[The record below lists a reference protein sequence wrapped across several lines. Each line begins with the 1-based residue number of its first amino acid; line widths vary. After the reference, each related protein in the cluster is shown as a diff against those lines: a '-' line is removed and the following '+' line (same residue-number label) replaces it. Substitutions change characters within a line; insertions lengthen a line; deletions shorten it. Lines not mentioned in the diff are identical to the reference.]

1 MRYDDLAWDTA
12 DESVLGDM
20 SLGLV
25 LERSQSKYRRDTHD
39 DVLPTW
45 IEREI
50 PLRII
55 FPEVLRKD
63 FAPNTCLAHGGTLR
77 TDAIGKRSSRILEW
91 HYRAGHSLACMMAS
105 IKRSSPHVLSCHSD
119 NSELATNLTK
129 YLQGRASPDKEVCRH
144 WRSERAMGRNYSL
157 VNMFNHLHL

>member
-25 LERSQSKYRRDTHD
+25 LKRSQSKYRRDTHD
-39 DVLPTW
+39 DVLPTQ
-45 IEREI
+45 IKREI
-50 PLRII
+50 LLGI
-55 FPEVLRKD
+55 PEIWCEDLV
-63 FAPNTCLAHGGTLR
+63 PNTYLAHGGTLR

-119 NSELATNLTK
+119 DSALATNLTK
-129 YLQGRASPDKEVCRH
+129 YLQGQASPDKNVVTGAVR
-144 WRSERAMGRNYSL
+144 ER
-157 VNMFNHLHL
+157 